1 MVMNGWW
8 PWGLVGGLLVGAVLV
23 GMARPSWIVRWILAP
38 LAPRVLFCGRG
49 PWRRL
54 AITIDDGPSG
64 QGSEALLA
72 LLEELQVPATLFL
85 ISGHLDQANPN
96 FVAWALA
103 AGHQIGHHM
112 PEDQVSARLPR
123 QAFQQQFAEA
133 KAALE
138 EAAQPH
144 PLTVR
149 WFRPGG
155 GWFHR
160 RMLDEVEGAGC
171 RVALGSIFPWDTFRP
186 PLTFLRWFVLH
197 NAHPGGILILHD
209 RPDTCA
215 ATLATLR
222 AVIPRLKAR
231 NYHFVTLDALEADCQ
246 GDACAERFA
255 PAGIDDGGP
264 AAQQPAPR

>member
-1 MVMNGWW
+1 MNGGW
-8 PWGLVGGLLVGAVLV
+8 PWGLACGLLAGAVLV

-64 QGSEALLA
+64 QGSEALLE
-72 LLEELQVPATLFL
+72 LLKELQVPATLFL
-85 ISGHLDQANPN
+85 ISGHLHAVNPD
-96 FVAWALA
+96 FVARALA

-112 PEDQVSARLPR
+112 PADQVSARLPR
-123 QAFQQQFAEA
+123 QTFLQQFAEA

-138 EAAQPH
+138 EAARPQ

-160 RMLDEVEGAGC
+160 RMLNAVDNGGC
-171 RVALGSIFPWDTFRP
+171 RLALGSIFPWDTFRP
-186 PLTFLRWFVLH
+186 SKALMRWFVLH

-209 RPDTCA
+209 RPDTIA

-231 NYHFVTLDALEADCQ
+231 HYHFVTLDALEEDPR
-246 GDACAERFA
+246 GDACAAVR
-255 PAGIDDGGP
+255 PDG
-264 AAQQPAPR
+264 R